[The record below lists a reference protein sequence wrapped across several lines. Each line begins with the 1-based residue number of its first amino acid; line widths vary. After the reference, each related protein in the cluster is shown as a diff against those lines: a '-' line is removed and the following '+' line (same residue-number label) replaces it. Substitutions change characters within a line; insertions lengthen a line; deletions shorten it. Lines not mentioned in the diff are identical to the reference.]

1 MIDFIKTNDIFNKMS
16 QLTPEKYNFKDCL
29 IPVAINK
36 DEVTAKEL
44 IVFWKLWQHFCEN
57 QEILA
62 QAFFDGRCPNRFP
75 QDNNTELIQLIKKAA
90 KFMMDSY
97 PYIEM
102 QSDLSEEE
110 EILID
115 KNLSSLEKKFAPIPH
130 WYTKE
135 LKQAQVCGNHELT
148 FYYYFLNKYVNGHY
162 YKESVKSISNWQKMA
177 ELHANPIPGS
187 SASIEA
193 KFRDLRSICNS
204 LFIENTPYSIG
215 DIYGILYQGRT
226 ITDETKSKLE
236 SIAKRL

>member
-44 IVFWKLWQHFCEN
+44 IAFWKLWQHFGEN

-115 KNLSSLEKKFAPIPH
+115 KNLSSSF
-130 WYTKE
+130 
-135 LKQAQVCGNHELT
+135 V
-148 FYYYFLNKYVNGHY
+148 
-162 YKESVKSISNWQKMA
+162 
-177 ELHANPIPGS
+177 
-187 SASIEA
+187 
-193 KFRDLRSICNS
+193 
-204 LFIENTPYSIG
+204 
-215 DIYGILYQGRT
+215 
-226 ITDETKSKLE
+226 
-236 SIAKRL
+236 

>member
-16 QLTPEKYNFKDCL
+16 QLPPEKYNFKDCL
-29 IPVAINK
+29 LPVAINNY
-36 DEVTAKEL
+36 EVTAEEL
-44 IVFWKLWQHFCEN
+44 VEFWKLWQHFGEN
-57 QEILA
+57 QDILA
-62 QAFFDGRCPNRFP
+62 QAFFDGRCPQRFP
-75 QDNNTELIQLIKKAA
+75 QDINELIQLIKRAA

-97 PYIEM
+97 HYIEM
-102 QSDLSEEE
+102 QSNLSEEE
-110 EILID
+110 ESLIE

-130 WYTKE
+130 EYTKE
-135 LKQAQVCGNHELT
+135 LKQAQDDGNHELT
-148 FYYYFLNKYVNGHY
+148 FYYFFLNKYVNGDY
-162 YKESVKSISNWQKMA
+162 YKESVKSISNWPKMA